1 MRGAIALGLRLTG
14 AGAGPARLRTALM
27 ALATCV
33 GTVLMLV
40 IAGIASA
47 EQTTHHAMYADS
59 GELRRLLYAV
69 VLAVS
74 LPILALVAT
83 AGRLS
88 AGLREH
94 RLANL
99 RLLGL
104 SPAQTRAVAVSEAA
118 VSALGGVLVGAV
130 LFQPVRWALAALHPA
145 GQHWP
150 YLSLT
155 PTPPWYAVIC
165 LAVLLA
171 VIAIAVLPQR
181 TRMPSAL
188 SRARRADA
196 RRPSWLRVLPLL
208 VGAVICVQELV
219 RSGHRTTD
227 VVWVLFVGVPL
238 LGIGLLLVVP
248 VLVRL
253 LADAMLRS
261 NRTGPVA
268 LVAAR
273 RIQAQPA
280 GVSRVVSG
288 LLIGLFVV
296 TGARGVVG
304 AFENGTQDAVRQLT
318 QQQRVEVAATLHS
331 ETAVT
336 ARAQRVRGVRQVVAF
351 PTLTTPCGGLG
362 CESAIVATCAQLHLI
377 APALHGCVD
386 NTPMWLGHSGET
398 KSTTLRWRTN
408 TDGKPAQM
416 VVATTPVPTRQVT
429 GNPWTELPPLDASV
443 LLPPSMVDATKL
455 PTDIQVGVLVLGAP
469 GRTLADHLAGAG
481 LTVESTADFGFY
493 DYVAE
498 LRAIVWAV
506 AAVLLSVGL
515 LAFAVAAIDRAVN
528 RRREVVSLQLVGVP
542 ASLLRRAQWVEA
554 ALPIGLGTLLAVGAG
569 LLASAAYLTYGTAAN
584 RIPWHAAGV
593 LTLISLAGATAIAG
607 LTVIA
612 ASPRIRPELIRAE

>member
-27 ALATCV
+27 LLATCV

-40 IAGIASA
+40 IAAIASA
-47 EQTTHHAMYADS
+47 EQTMHQTMYADS
-59 GELRRLLYAV
+59 AQLRRLLYAV
-69 VLAVS
+69 VLTVS

-88 AGLREH
+88 AELRER

-104 SPAQTRAVAVSEAA
+104 SPSQTRAVAVTEAA
-118 VSALGGVLVGAV
+118 ISALAGVLLGAL
-130 LFQPVRWALAALHPA
+130 LFQPIRWALAALHPA

-150 YLSLT
+150 YAALT

-181 TRMPSAL
+181 TQMSSAL
-188 SRARRADA
+188 ARARRADL

-208 VGAVICVQELV
+208 AGAVTCVQELI

-227 VVWVLFVGVPL
+227 VYWVLFVGVPL

-261 NRTGPVA
+261 DRTGPVA
-268 LVAAR
+268 MVAAR
-273 RIQAQPA
+273 RMQAQPA

-304 AFENGTQDAVRQLT
+304 AFENGTQEAVRQLT
-318 QQQRVEVAATLHS
+318 EQQRVEVAATLHS

-336 ARAQRVRGVRQVVAF
+336 ARALRVRGVRQVIAF
-351 PTLTTPCGGLG
+351 PTLTTPCGRFG
-362 CESAIVATCAQLHLI
+362 CETAIVATCAQLHAI

-386 NTPMWLGHSGET
+386 NTPMWLEHSGKT
-398 KSTTLRWRTN
+398 KSTTLHWRAITVG
-408 TDGKPAQM
+408 TPSKAVAAATRVPA
-416 VVATTPVPTRQVT
+416 RQVA
-429 GNPWTELPPLDASV
+429 GNPWTELSPLDASV
-443 LLPPSMVDATKL
+443 LLPPSIVDPTKL
-455 PTDIQVGVLVLGAP
+455 PTDTHVDVLVLGAP

-481 LTVESTADFGFY
+481 LSVESTADFGFY

-528 RRREVVSLQLVGVP
+528 RRREVVSLQILGVP

-554 ALPIGLGTLLAVGAG
+554 ALPIGVGTLLAVGAG
-569 LLASAAYLTYGTAAN
+569 LLASAAYLTYGSAVN
-584 RIPWHAAGV
+584 WIPWHASGI